1 MPLVDAD
8 RPGIQPETAARLV
21 TLRER
26 LSEYRAE
33 LQEGNVSPELWSGV
47 VECGVEATA
56 LRESAMSQLDR
67 APDNEHTR
75 RGAGYAISIETDIWS
90 FANAIAGLCLK
101 QAEARR
107 DTDS

>member
-1 MPLVDAD
+1 MDAD
-8 RPGIQPETAARLV
+8 CPGIQPDTAARLV

-26 LSEYRAE
+26 LRGFRAE

-47 VECGVEATA
+47 VECGVEATS
-56 LRESAMSQLDR
+56 LRESAMNQLNR
-67 APDNEHTR
+67 EPDSEHTR

-107 DTDS
+107 DTDT